1 MKEFAKK
8 FDFRESGKLLVGVER
23 ECFLTDESGKIV
35 PCAAEILKHFPDRKR
50 FGYELSA
57 CQFEDRIGPVKIEGV
72 KKALLQNECDIKI
85 IENRLGFKRLH
96 VEVAPKTMP
105 LDIYPDPTGRY
116 QDITQ
121 NMPRSILSAAC
132 RVVGTH
138 IHIGMPDHETALK
151 TYNSAISH
159 SAMLCELGDGS
170 RGERLRIYKLMAPDF
185 QSPPYASWKEL
196 YEVFVRKEYESD
208 PRKCWNLIRISVHGT
223 IEFRMFGAT
232 PDLDKIVQ
240 WAKTCH
246 RLCQE
251 AMET

>member
-1 MKEFAKK
+1 MEEFAKK
-8 FDFRESGKLLVGVER
+8 FDFRKSGKLLVGVER
-23 ECFLTDESGKIV
+23 ECFLADEHGNIV
-35 PCAAEILKHFPDRKR
+35 PRAAEILRHFPDRKR

-57 CQFEDRIGPVKIEGV
+57 CQFEDRIGPVKINDV
-72 KKALLQNECDIKI
+72 KKALLQNERDIEI

-96 VEVAPKTMP
+96 VEVAPETMP

-121 NMPRSILSAAC
+121 NMSRHILLAAC

-138 IHIGMPDHETALK
+138 VHIGMPDHETALRV
-151 TYNSAISH
+151 YNLVIKHMEA
-159 SAMLCELGDGS
+159 LCELGDGS
-170 RGERLRIYKLMAPDF
+170 GGERLRIYKIMAPDF
-185 QSPPYASWKEL
+185 QSPPYVSWKEF

-232 PDLDKIVQ
+232 SDLDKIVE
-240 WAKTCH
+240 WAEICH
-246 RLCQE
+246 QLCQE
-251 AMET
+251 AMEV

>member
-8 FDFRESGKLLVGVER
+8 FGFRESGKLLVGIER
-23 ECFLTDESGKIV
+23 ECFLIDEAGEIV
-35 PCAAEILKHFPDRKR
+35 PRAAEILKHFPDRKR

-57 CQFEDRIGPVKIEGV
+57 CQFEDRIGPVKIEDV
-72 KKALLQNECDIKI
+72 KKALLKNERDIKI

-96 VEVAPKTMP
+96 VEVAPETMP
-105 LDIYPDPTGRY
+105 LDIFPDPTGRY
-116 QDITQ
+116 QKITK
-121 NMPRSILSAAC
+121 NMPRHILLAAC

-138 IHIGMPDHETALK
+138 VHIGMPDHETALK
-151 TYNSAISH
+151 VYNSAIKH
-159 SAMLCELGDGS
+159 AEVLCELGDGS
-170 RGERLRIYKLMAPDF
+170 RGERLGIYKIMAPDF
-185 QSPPYASWKEL
+185 QSPPYASWEEFHGTAVTKG
-196 YEVFVRKEYESD
+196 FVDD

-240 WAKTCH
+240 WAETCH
-246 RLCQE
+246 RLCQK